1 MKRFSIAILACILAG
16 SFVTAFGQ
24 CGDAFD
30 AQLCVYPITE
40 ADEQFKMDGEKS
52 AFWDNWQ
59 SNDYIEMLPPG
70 DCYPERCG
78 FDDASDATITIK
90 AAGTGKGLYVLS
102 SVKDNTWVDR
112 ADAEDWGADAID
124 FYFDK
129 MSAED
134 IWGCTD
140 CLIGLYSSTLTY
152 TTQQFQVWMGA
163 TGVPDGCRYAYYDDN
178 LWSWQTVGVTWDAAK
193 VLYGFQVDVIQ
204 DTDPTIKHQ
213 EWFFP
218 WQSYGKGIEVGTTL
232 DGMKLGFSG
241 GYNDKDGDNVEPH
254 CLRWLGKDP
263 WAGDDNY
270 WGNFILQA
278 GMGTVEAVVS
288 VDEPARAASVHA
300 KPTAKVLSTELFNLQ
315 GQKIATEAV
324 RSLPTGSMI
333 MKRHT
338 LADGS
343 KVSEMHRIVR

>member
-1 MKRFSIAILACILAG
+1 MKRFSVAIMACILAG
-16 SFVTAFGQ
+16 SFVAAFGCQ
-24 CGDAFD
+24 DPFNST
-30 AQLCVYPITE
+30 LCVYPIPE
-40 ADEQFKMDGEKS
+40 ADDQFAMDGAVS
-52 AFWDNWQ
+52 AFWDDWG

-70 DCYPERCG
+70 DCYPDRCG
-78 FDDASDATITIK
+78 FTDASDATLTIK
-90 AAGTGKGLYVLS
+90 AAGTSKGLYVLS
-102 SVKDNTWVDR
+102 IVTDNTWVDR

-129 MSAED
+129 MSADE
-134 IWGCTD
+134 IWTCTD
-140 CLIGLYSSTLTY
+140 CLIGLYESTLTY
-152 TTQQFQVWMGA
+152 TTQQFQAWMGA

-193 VLYGFQVDVIQ
+193 TLYGFEVDVIELSA
-204 DTDPTIKHQ
+204 TEKAQ

-218 WQSYGKGIEVGTTL
+218 WQSYGKGIEVGTLL

-241 GYNDKDGDNVEPH
+241 GYNDKDGDNPDPD

-270 WGNFILQA
+270 WGDFHLQA
-278 GMGTVEAVVS
+278 GMGEVEQAMS
-288 VDEPARAASVHA
+288 VDDRAGAASVHA
-300 KPTAKVLSTELFNLQ
+300 KPTAKVMSTEFFNLQ

-324 RSLPTGSMI
+324 RALPTGSMI